1 MMDKEISMNIH
12 DREEDLFSKWETN
25 RGDFV
30 RDGVVCEAAYRN
42 TTPKIAVVLK
52 EPHGDN
58 GGDIRNWLRDV
69 KSGDRTWDTVAR
81 WVFGIKNRESLP
93 AWESFPKITPEFKTE
108 MFQDICAINLKK
120 AAGGSTANYSEIER
134 IAREDAVYI
143 RKQYAFYKP
152 DLTICCG
159 VWSLFKEV
167 IGHCDKKWEPNT
179 TSKGVQYWT
188 WGNGKHVLDFFH
200 PARPIES
207 TLKFYPLIDAI
218 NEIYS
223 A

>member
-42 TTPKIAVVLK
+42 TAPKIAVVLK

-69 KSGDRTWDTVAR
+69 KSKDRTWDTVAR
-81 WVFGIKNRESLP
+81 WVYGIKNRKSLP
-93 AWESFPKITPEFKTE
+93 AWKDFPETTPERKTE
-108 MFQDICAINLKK
+108 MFQGVCAINLKK
-120 AAGGSTANYSEIER
+120 AAGGSAANYSEIER
-134 IAREDAVYI
+134 IAREDAEYI

-159 VWSLFKEV
+159 VGSLFKEV
-167 IGHCDKKWEPNT
+167 IGHCDKKSKPT
-179 TSKGVQYWT
+179 TRGVQYWT
-188 WGNGKHVLDFFH
+188 WENGKHVLDFFH

-207 TLKFYPLIDAI
+207 TLKLYPLIDAI